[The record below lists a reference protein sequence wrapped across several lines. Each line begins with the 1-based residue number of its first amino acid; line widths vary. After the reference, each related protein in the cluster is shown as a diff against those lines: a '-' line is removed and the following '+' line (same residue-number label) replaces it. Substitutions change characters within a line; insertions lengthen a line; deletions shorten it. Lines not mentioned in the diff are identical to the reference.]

1 MQYSTEQLI
10 KEGEN
15 SIAEVK
21 QYNQDYDEDNIRQQ
35 VFNSLIWV
43 FLVVSSFTRRLNCS
57 LAIFSDLTAIFIFFD
72 IILVSFHL
80 TDVNYQ

>member
-10 KEGEN
+10 KEVEN

-43 FLVVSSFTRRLNCS
+43 FLVVSS
-57 LAIFSDLTAIFIFFD
+57 LTK
-72 IILVSFHL
+72 LQPSYSF
-80 TDVNYQ
+80 

>member
-10 KEGEN
+10 KEVEN

-43 FLVVSSFTRRLNCS
+43 FLVVSSFTKLQPGYF
-57 LAIFSDLTAIFIFFD
+57 FSDLTAIFIFLYYF
-72 IILVSFHL
+72 
-80 TDVNYQ
+80 